1 MDKSVDVFI
10 SHHTSTCLP
19 VTQAICHSLESC
31 GLRCWYAPRDTDQTY
46 AASIVSAIKQCR
58 VFVLVLNY
66 QSSVSQDVLNEINL
80 AVERLRKGETL
91 AILPFQISA
100 DMIGDDAR
108 YYIGRIHWI
117 DAVTPPMEQRIEELK
132 LRILTVLERSPL
144 SHSTVQPAPSA
155 KTLKSSNLLPNGN
168 FVGRQAEIAQL
179 GSLLEGCNKLFL
191 QGMGGIG
198 KSELAKAYA
207 LKNRERYSTIIFAT
221 YHTSLQD
228 TVLNDSGFFIE
239 GFSRIHNSHG
249 LLESDRAYF
258 QRKLTH
264 LRRITDRKTLFII
277 DNFDTDDDPDLETF
291 LGGEYAAIFTTR
303 SDFRELG
310 LPVLQLGELDPEKEQ
325 LMLFSHYY
333 RRPLALQAESVVR
346 QILSLV
352 NGHTLAIELIAKYMS
367 HQRIQPDKMLDLLQ
381 KSGVRSIQAGT
392 ISHGFARAQ
401 SVYDNILQLFN
412 LSSLT
417 DQEQYILMNLALA
430 GLDGLDVVTF
440 ADLCELE
447 DFFQIDELIRKSW
460 ICHDPVADTIFLH
473 PLIRD
478 VVIKEC
484 QLSLDSC
491 GTMLK
496 NLTAKLNSLW
506 GLPQEDKLCFGRLGK
521 SVYALFP
528 DFDIH
533 FADTYVAIAS
543 GLRMLEQFEL
553 SHQVCEKC
561 LQVYRSA
568 QGEVSPDVAQVL
580 YKLGDNELARNNFQL
595 AAQYLSQ
602 AIAVL
607 EICSPGAVR
616 LAYMIK
622 FLAWIRLGWFTEHE
636 ETERLLHRS
645 NEILCAQDTID
656 LSQTASQNAAYATLY
671 YLTGQHEK
679 ALSFAEKSYDTF
691 ISLHGELHGDTLAPM
706 GIKARILSRLGRREE
721 SVALC
726 MRVIDIQKQLMGE
739 DHQTVLNRY
748 EALAEIWE
756 NLGEQKKAM
765 QTLQEVRSRL
775 DKRQDTTSPFR
786 QRIDAKLTVLE
797 NL

>member
-31 GLRCWYAPRDTDQTY
+31 GLRCWYAPRDTDQAY
-46 AASIVSAIKQCR
+46 AASIVSAINQCR

-100 DMIGDDAR
+100 DMIGDDAK

-144 SHSTVQPAPSA
+144 LHSAVGLTPSA
-155 KTLKSSNLLPNGN
+155 GTLKSSNLLPNSN

-179 GSLLEGCNKLFL
+179 DSLIADCNKLFL

-207 LKNRERYSTIIFAT
+207 LRHRDRYSTVVFAT

-228 TVLNDSGFFIE
+228 TVLNDSGFLTE
-239 GFSRIHNSHG
+239 NLPRTHTSQG

-258 QRKLTH
+258 QRKLAY
-264 LRRITDRKTLFII
+264 LQQITDHKTLFII

-291 LGGEYAAIFTTR
+291 LGGEYTVIFTTR

-310 LPVLQLGELDPEKEQ
+310 LPVLQLGALDPDKEQ
-325 LMLFSHYY
+325 MLLFSHYF
-333 RRPLALQAESVVR
+333 RRPLTPQTESVVR
-346 QILSLV
+346 QILVLV

-367 HQRIQPDKMLDLLQ
+367 LQRVQPDKMLELLQ
-381 KSGVRSIQAGT
+381 ASGVRSIQTGT
-392 ISHGFARAQ
+392 ISRGFAKNQ

-412 LSSLT
+412 LYSLT
-417 DQEQYILMNLALA
+417 EQEQSILMNLALA
-430 GLDGLDVVTF
+430 GLDGLEVVTF

-447 DFFQIDELIRKSW
+447 DFFPIDELIRKSW
-460 ICHDPVADTIFLH
+460 ICHDPVEDTISLH

-478 VVIKEC
+478 VVITEC
-484 QLSLDSC
+484 RLTLDACS
-491 GTMLK
+491 TMLK
-496 NLTAKLNSLW
+496 NLTDKLKALW
-506 GLPQEDKLCFGRLGK
+506 GLPREDKLRFGQLGK
-521 SVYALFP
+521 SVYTLFP

-533 FADTYVAIAS
+533 YAETYIAIAA

-553 SHQVCEKC
+553 SHQICEKC
-561 LQVYRSA
+561 LQVYRDA
-568 QGEVSPDVAQVL
+568 QGDVSPDIAEVL
-580 YKLGDNELARNNFQL
+580 YKLGDNELARNHFQL

-602 AIAVL
+602 AIGVL
-607 EICSPGAVR
+607 EKCAPGTTR

-622 FLAWIRLGWFTEHE
+622 FLAWIRLGWLTDHE

-645 NEILCAQDTID
+645 NEILSAQDPVD
-656 LSQTASQNAAYATLY
+656 LSQMASQNAAYATLY
-671 YLTGQHEK
+671 YLTGQYEK
-679 ALSFAEKSYDTF
+679 ALSYADSSYAVF
-691 ISLHGELHGDTLAPM
+691 VSLHGELHGDTLAPM
-706 GIKARILSRLGRREE
+706 CIKARILSRLNRAEE

-739 DHQTVLNRY
+739 DHQAVLNRY
-748 EALAEIWE
+748 EVLAEIWE
-756 NLGEQKKAM
+756 NLSEQGEAIQILRDICAK
-765 QTLQEVRSRL
+765 L
-775 DKRQDTTSPFR
+775 DKRQDSTSPFR
-786 QRIDAKLTVLE
+786 QRIDKKLTALV
-797 NL
+797 NS

>member
-31 GLRCWYAPRDTDQTY
+31 GLRCWYAPRDTNQAY
-46 AASIVSAIKQCR
+46 AASIVSAINQCR

-100 DMIGDDAR
+100 DMIGEDAK

-117 DAVTPPMEQRIEELK
+117 DAVTPPMEQRVEELK
-132 LRILTVLERSPL
+132 LRILSVLEKKPL
-144 SHSTVQPAPSA
+144 PQSAIQPAPSA
-155 KTLKSSNLLPNGN
+155 GTLKSSSLLPNGN
-168 FVGRQAEIAQL
+168 FVGRHTEIAQI
-179 GSLLEGCNKLFL
+179 GSLMEDCNKLFL

-198 KSELAKAYA
+198 KSELVKAYA

-228 TVLNDSGFFIE
+228 TILNESGFLTE
-239 GFSRIHNSHG
+239 GLPRVYTSEG

-258 QRKLTH
+258 QRKLAY
-264 LRRITDRKTLFII
+264 LQQITDRKTLFII
-277 DNFDTDDDPDLETF
+277 DNFDADEDPDLETF

-303 SDFRELG
+303 SDFQELG
-310 LPVLQLGELDPEKEQ
+310 LPVLQLGALDPEKEQ
-325 LMLFSHYY
+325 MMLFFHYY
-333 RRPLALQAESVVR
+333 RRPLLPQSESAVR

-352 NGHTLAIELIAKYMS
+352 NGHTLAVELIAKYMS
-367 HQRIQPDKMLDLLQ
+367 RQRIQPDKMLDLLQ

-392 ISHGFARAQ
+392 IPHGFARAQ

-412 LSSLT
+412 LYSLT
-417 DQEQYILMNLALA
+417 EQERYILMNLALA

-460 ICHDPVADTIFLH
+460 ICHDPVEDTISLH

-496 NLTAKLNSLW
+496 NLTVKLKSLW
-506 GLPQEDKLCFGRLGK
+506 GLPREAKLCFGRLGK
-521 SVYALFP
+521 SVYALFS
-528 DFDIH
+528 DFDVRY
-533 FADTYVAIAS
+533 ADTYVAIAS
-543 GLRMLEQFEL
+543 GLQMLEQFEL
-553 SHQVCEKC
+553 SHEICEKC
-561 LQVYRSA
+561 LQVYRGA

-607 EICSPGAVR
+607 EICSPGAVQ

-622 FLAWIRLGWFTEHE
+622 FLAWIRLGWFTDHE

-645 NEILCAQDTID
+645 NEILYAQDTID

-671 YLTGQHEK
+671 YLTGQYEK

-706 GIKARILSRLGRREE
+706 GIKARILSRLGRCEE

-748 EALAEIWE
+748 ETLAEVWE
-756 NLGEQKKAM
+756 NLGEQEEAV
-765 QTLQEVRSRL
+765 QILRDICSRL
-775 DKRQDTTSPFR
+775 DKRQDSTSPFR
-786 QRIDAKLTVLE
+786 QRIDKKLTALKK
-797 NL
+797 L

>member
-19 VTQAICHSLESC
+19 VTQAICHSLESS
-31 GLRCWYAPRDTDQTY
+31 GLRCWYAPRDTDQAY
-46 AASIVSAIKQCR
+46 AASIVSAINQCR
-58 VFVLVLNY
+58 IFVLVLNY

-80 AVERLRKGETL
+80 AVERLRKGEKL
-91 AILPFQISA
+91 IILPFQISP
-100 DMIGDDAR
+100 DMIGDDAK

-132 LRILTVLERSPL
+132 MRILTVLEKAPL
-144 SHSTVQPAPSA
+144 PHSAVQSVPSA
-155 KTLKSSNLLPNGN
+155 GTLKSSNLLPNGN
-168 FVGRQAEIAQL
+168 FVGRQAEIAQI
-179 GSLLEGCNKLFL
+179 GSLMEGCNKLFL

-207 LKNRERYSTIIFAT
+207 LRNRERYCTVIFAT

-228 TVLNDSGFFIE
+228 TVLNESGFFTE
-239 GFSRIHNSHG
+239 SLPRTHTGDG

-258 QRKLTH
+258 LRKLAY
-264 LRRITDRKTLFII
+264 LQRIADRKTLFII

-291 LGGEYAAIFTTR
+291 LGGEYAVIFTTR
-303 SDFRELG
+303 SDFGEFG
-310 LPVLQLGELDPEKEQ
+310 LPVLQLGALDPEKEQ

-333 RRPLALQAESVVR
+333 RRPLTPQAEPVVR
-346 QILSLV
+346 QILDAV

-367 HQRIQPDKMLDLLQ
+367 HQRIPPDKMLDLLQ

-412 LSSLT
+412 LYSLT
-417 DQEQYILMNLALA
+417 EQERYILMNLALA

-447 DFFQIDELIRKSW
+447 DFFPIDELIRKSW
-460 ICHDPVADTIFLH
+460 ICHNPVEDTISLH

-491 GTMLK
+491 GIMLK
-496 NLTAKLNSLW
+496 NMTAKLNALW
-506 GLPQEDKLCFGRLGK
+506 GLPREDKLCFGRLGK
-521 SVYALFP
+521 SVCMLFP
-528 DFDIH
+528 DFDVR

-580 YKLGDNELARNNFQL
+580 YKLGDNELARNDYQL

-602 AIAVL
+602 AIDVL
-607 EICSPGAVR
+607 EKCAPGTVR
-616 LAYMIK
+616 LAYLIK
-622 FLAWIRLGWFTEHE
+622 FLAWIRLGWFADHE

-645 NEILCAQDTID
+645 NEILCSQDTVD

-671 YLTGQHEK
+671 YLTGQYEK

-691 ISLHGELHGDTLAPM
+691 VALYGEQHGDTLAPM
-706 GIKARILSRLGRREE
+706 SIKARILSRLGRGEE
-721 SVALC
+721 SVKLC
-726 MRVIDIQKQLMGE
+726 LRVIDLQKQLMGE
-739 DHQTVLNRY
+739 DHQAVLNRY
-748 EALAEIWE
+748 EVLAEIWD
-756 NLGEQKKAM
+756 NLGEQEKAVW
-765 QTLQEVRSRL
+765 TLRDVRSRL

-786 QRIDAKLTVLE
+786 QRIDKKLTALE
-797 NL
+797 MP